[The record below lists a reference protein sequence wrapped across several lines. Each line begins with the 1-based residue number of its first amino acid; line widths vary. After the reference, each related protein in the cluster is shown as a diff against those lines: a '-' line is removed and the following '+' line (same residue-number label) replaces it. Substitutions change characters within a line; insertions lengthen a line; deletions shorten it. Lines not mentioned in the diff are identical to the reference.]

1 MNLLY
6 LPWGVNPTS
15 KNETV
20 QLANFGH
27 ASKQSL
33 SFGAS
38 FTRGGSAW
46 SVYCKDK
53 HSRSEYQGLVLIIN
67 LLCMYYFIHL
77 ICWKCENTQLLFL
90 WFICKPLFQ
99 YFLLSILICSWM
111 TILLETNWNFTSFH
125 SHLNISILFRIIL
138 STPCKAQLNLQNLE
152 ANLQILLILLNLGFH
167 F

>member
-67 LLCMYYFIHL
+67 LLCYVLFYSFNMLKMWKYTTIVFMIHL
-77 ICWKCENTQLLFL
+77 QTSLSVFSPFNSDM
-90 WFICKPLFQ
+90 FINGNF
-99 YFLLSILICSWM
+99 
-111 TILLETNWNFTSFH
+111 LETNWNFTSFH

-152 ANLQILLILLNLGFH
+152 ANLQILLILFLFEP
-167 F
+167 FP

>member
-53 HSRSEYQGLVLIIN
+53 HSRSEYQGWVLIIN
-67 LLCMYYFIHL
+67 LLLCMYHFIHL

-90 WFICKPLFQ
+90 WFICKPLSLFSP
-99 YFLLSILICSWM
+99 FNSDM
-111 TILLETNWNFTSFH
+111 FMNGNFLETNWNFTSFH

-138 STPCKAQLNLQNLE
+138 ST
-152 ANLQILLILLNLGFH
+152 ILAKHN
-167 F
+167 

>member
-38 FTRGGSAW
+38 FTRGGSA
-46 SVYCKDK
+46 
-53 HSRSEYQGLVLIIN
+53 
-67 LLCMYYFIHL
+67 
-77 ICWKCENTQLLFL
+77 
-90 WFICKPLFQ
+90 
-99 YFLLSILICSWM
+99 
-111 TILLETNWNFTSFH
+111 
-125 SHLNISILFRIIL
+125 
-138 STPCKAQLNLQNLE
+138 
-152 ANLQILLILLNLGFH
+152 
-167 F
+167 